1 MVVCLS
7 FAGCFVTTPS
17 QPGELCRSQVGSVAS
32 PNGDSWLLSSPFDTH
47 AAQGL
52 SNPIEGATTDL
63 RSSLKAM
70 TTLDEFK
77 ALRASVSPKVQADL
91 FKLFTSDPEASY
103 KRMVELAAEKGVT
116 LTTEE
121 VKGFLKQMDEDD
133 EFDDIQ
139 LDAVALLAIAG
150 GRGRNGCG
158 CQEEAHDEP
167 WGRCPGMRPM
177 RKWLFGRNA

>member
-1 MVVCLS
+1 MEVEV
-7 FAGCFVTTPS
+7 
-17 QPGELCRSQVGSVAS
+17 EEVAAE
-32 PNGDSWLLSSPFDTH
+32 P
-47 AAQGL
+47 
-52 SNPIEGATTDL
+52 
-63 RSSLKAM
+63 M

-77 ALRASVSPKVQADL
+77 TLRASVSPEVQADL

-150 GRGRNGCG
+150 GRSRNGC

-177 RKWLFGRNA
+177 RKWLFGQTV

>member
-1 MVVCLS
+1 
-7 FAGCFVTTPS
+7 
-17 QPGELCRSQVGSVAS
+17 
-32 PNGDSWLLSSPFDTH
+32 
-47 AAQGL
+47 
-52 SNPIEGATTDL
+52 
-63 RSSLKAM
+63 M

-77 ALRASVSPKVQADL
+77 TLRDSVPAEVQSEL
-91 FKLFTSDPEASY
+91 FRLFTSDPEASY

-133 EFDDIQ
+133 EFDDIE
-139 LDAVALLAIAG
+139 LDAAALAAIAG
-150 GRGRNGCG
+150 GSRGSHGKC

-177 RKWLFGRNA
+177 RKWLFGRSV

>member
-1 MVVCLS
+1 MKVAPEV
-7 FAGCFVTTPS
+7 
-17 QPGELCRSQVGSVAS
+17 QQELFT
-32 PNGDSWLLSSPFDTH
+32 LMTSSPD
-47 AAQGL
+47 AALQ
-52 SNPIEGATTDL
+52 
-63 RSSLKAM
+63 
-70 TTLDEFK
+70 
-77 ALRASVSPKVQADL
+77 
-91 FKLFTSDPEASY
+91 
-103 KRMVELAAEKGVT
+103 RMVELAAEKGVK

-150 GRGRNGCG
+150 GNRGSRGNC

-177 RKWLFGRNA
+177 RKWLFGRTP